1 LLVPPTAQAIPPR
14 PATEVV
20 VLATD
25 IGCNLT
31 APNVNT
37 MNALLSGLI
46 TMLNGFIDMCRHLAT
61 PVTLGVVVLAAVMY
75 WFVRLELEELSRQGT
90 KPNVGRH

>member
-1 LLVPPTAQAIPPR
+1 
-14 PATEVV
+14 
-20 VLATD
+20 
-25 IGCNLT
+25 
-31 APNVNT
+31 
-37 MNALLSGLI
+37 
-46 TMLNGFIDMCRHLAT
+46 MLNGFIDMCRHLAT